1 MRRLARVATVLGPVV
16 VVLALGK
23 VHAAAHGYDFTDSF
37 RFAWALGF
45 SLALVVA
52 AYGFGV
58 PDVPRQRRQ
67 AWLVALGATGVSV
80 LAVSAMQLVVGDA
93 LLPRAV
99 VFGAAIVLAPWFVLW
114 TRVTSD
120 ARVRAEGHER
130 VLVVADLDEV
140 DALRQELDRAPER
153 HAVVVGSLTPD
164 QAYPIDPPRFPL
176 VEIARTTRATLL
188 VLSRG
193 AQSDEDVVVQAAR
206 LHEQGVRVRTLS
218 LFYEQWLGKLPIGE
232 LERVSLLFDIGEVH
246 GRHYASV
253 KRMLD
258 VFVGLAGC
266 VVLVIAVP
274 VVVVGNWFANRGP
287 VLYRQPRVGR
297 DGHTFTILKFR
308 TMRSSQES
316 DDLTSDDDPR
326 VTPFGGALR
335 RTHLDELPQ
344 VVNVLRGELSLVG
357 PRPEQPH
364 LVAQLS
370 GKLPFYRLRH
380 LVRPGITGWAQV
392 KYPYAATESEA
403 LEKLQYEF
411 FYLRR
416 QSLSLDARIVARTLR
431 SVLGLAGR

>member
-1 MRRLARVATVLGPVV
+1 MRRLARVATVLGPIV
-16 VVLALGK
+16 VVLAFGK
-23 VHAAAHGYDFTDSF
+23 VHAASHGYDFTDSF
-37 RFAWALGF
+37 RFAWAIGF
-45 SLALVVA
+45 ALTLVVA

-67 AWLVALGATGVSV
+67 AALVAIGATGVSALV
-80 LAVSAMQLVVGDA
+80 VSCAQLVAGDA

-99 VFGAAIVLAPWFVLW
+99 VFGAAIVLLPWFVLW

-120 ARVRAEGHER
+120 ARIRAEGRER

-164 QAYPIDPPRFPL
+164 QAYPIDPPHLPL
-176 VEIARTTRATLL
+176 VELARTSRATLL

-193 AQSDEDVVVQAAR
+193 AQSDEEVIVQAAR
-206 LHEQGVRVRTLS
+206 LHESGVRVRTLS
-218 LFYEQWLGKLPIGE
+218 LFYEAWLGKLPIGE
-232 LERVSLLFDIGEVH
+232 LERVSLLFDVGELH
-246 GRHYASV
+246 GRHYSSV

-258 VFVGLAGC
+258 VVVSLAGC
-266 VVLVIAVP
+266 GALALVTPLVI
-274 VVVVGNWFANRGP
+274 VGNCLGNRGP
-287 VLYRQPRVGR
+287 LLYRQTRVGR
-297 DGHTFTILKFR
+297 DGHTFTIVKFR
-308 TMRSSQES
+308 TMRTSQTS
-316 DDLTSDDDPR
+316 DDLTSNDDPR
-326 VTPFGGALR
+326 VTAFGGVLR

-344 VVNVLRGELSLVG
+344 VVNVLKGELSLVG

-431 SVLGLAGR
+431 SVLGLEGR